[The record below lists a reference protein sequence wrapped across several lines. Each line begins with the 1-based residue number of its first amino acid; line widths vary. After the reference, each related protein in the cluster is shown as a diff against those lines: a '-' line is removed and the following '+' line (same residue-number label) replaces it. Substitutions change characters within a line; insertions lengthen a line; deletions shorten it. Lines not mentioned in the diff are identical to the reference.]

1 MFDCCLTFWFV
12 WVCGLVVSFFLW
24 VCLSLCVVWHVGLLF
39 EGFGFFRLVVIA
51 GLRGFARCSF
61 CVCCGWL
68 FCSLECVGL
77 WLDGWLGLTCIL
89 WVF

>member
-1 MFDCCLTFWFV
+1 MV
-12 WVCGLVVSFFLW
+12 GFFLW
-24 VCLSLCVVWHVGLLF
+24 VWLGLWVVWYVGLLF

-51 GLRGFARCSF
+51 GLRGFAQYSF

-68 FCSLECVGL
+68 FARWSAWGL